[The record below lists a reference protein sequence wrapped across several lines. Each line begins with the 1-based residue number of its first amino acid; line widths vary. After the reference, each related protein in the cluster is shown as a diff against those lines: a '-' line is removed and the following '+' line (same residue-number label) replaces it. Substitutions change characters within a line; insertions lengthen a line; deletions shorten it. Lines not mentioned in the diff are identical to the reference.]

1 MRSLRLFILAG
12 LILASACGTASP
24 APTQPAASTQPP
36 SAQTSAPTN
45 TPVPTSTAVPVSI
58 SIDDFEALE
67 TAWKAGTVADFSD
80 SSAVS
85 VALTS
90 EHVSQGTQALQLNFE
105 QNDKPK
111 AIFFLDQ
118 QFDLSQMRYL
128 QFEIYNPGAVG
139 GVGIALTT
147 AADSVWYESD
157 DYPIAKGNIVPLSF
171 DLAASTYKA
180 ASTNWEFRASIP
192 DLNDVHRLAII
203 IYPAGNGSAIVDA
216 IRLSIAPPV
225 P

>member
-1 MRSLRLFILAG
+1 MRIQRFLFLSA
-12 LILASACGTASP
+12 LILTAACGTTSP
-24 APTQPAASTQPP
+24 SPIQLPVTQPP
-36 SAQTSAPTN
+36 PPTEPALP
-45 TPVPTSTAVPVSI
+45 TPTTVPVSI

-67 TAWKAGTVADFSD
+67 TAWKAGTTADFSD

-90 EHVSQGTQALQLNFE
+90 EHVSQGTQALQLNYE

-118 QFDLSQMRYL
+118 QLDLSQTRYL

-147 AADSVWYESD
+147 GADSVWYESD
-157 DYPIAKGNIVPLSF
+157 SYPVTKGNIASLSF
-171 DLAASTYKA
+171 ALAASTYKA
-180 ASTNWEFRASIP
+180 ASTNWEFRTSIP
-192 DLNDVHRLAII
+192 DLDNVHRLAII
-203 IYPAGNGSAIVDA
+203 IYPAGSGSAIVDA
-216 IRLSIAPPV
+216 IRLNSAPSGP
-225 P
+225 